1 MCKQYTI
8 FNKKTHFA
16 NFKGKI
22 LYEILGNPGQT
33 SLWIQQL
40 WADPPL
46 TPFAEQDQTSSR
58 MISVGRTLK
67 VDPEPLLPFFLLVL
81 VVVEFVKL
89 ARTVG
94 NIRLQFPRIFQ

>member
-46 TPFAEQDQTSSR
+46 TPFAEQDQTSSPDGQR
-58 MISVGRTLK
+58 RTNLK
-67 VDPEPLLPFFLLVL
+67 SRS
-81 VVVEFVKL
+81 
-89 ARTVG
+89 RTTSS
-94 NIRLQFPRIFQ
+94 FPSSGTCRS